1 MVKNSA
7 VKEFMENKSITW
19 LSASM
24 IQFSDTGELVRRARL
39 SVHKQRYY
47 DSLFDKIQRELV
59 IDKENHTLISVM
71 KHPLKQGVLY
81 LINEYYN
88 ANESKMTG
96 WFQEVE

>member
-1 MVKNSA
+1 MVKNNA

-24 IQFSDTGELVRRARL
+24 MQFSDTGELVRKAEL

-47 DSLFDKIQRELV
+47 DSLFDGIQDELV
-59 IDKENHTLISVM
+59 TDKESHTLVSVM
-71 KHPLKQGVLY
+71 KHPFKQGVLY
-81 LINEYYN
+81 RINEYYN
-88 ANESKMTG
+88 ANESKVTG